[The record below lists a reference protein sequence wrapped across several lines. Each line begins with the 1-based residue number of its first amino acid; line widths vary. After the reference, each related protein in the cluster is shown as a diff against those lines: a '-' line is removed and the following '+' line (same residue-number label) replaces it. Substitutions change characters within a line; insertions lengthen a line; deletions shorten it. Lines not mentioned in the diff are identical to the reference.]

1 MANIKGY
8 EAPSGIGLSPT
19 ETGIEAFAGAARRMG
34 AYGNQI
40 ADAKNQEG
48 RQIASSITDVGSVVT
63 TYVDQKD
70 RSDIS
75 AAATG
80 TLAKLDRDWA
90 LLTKGNGLDKNDP
103 NYVPPADPRDPTIA
117 AKFMEENVGPALDK
131 LNGIAIGENG
141 NKFAESKIEQIRDH
155 LSQKVT
161 ADMSTMAGQAAIL
174 QDRQTT
180 NNLSNLVTTSPDFH
194 SVDMALQM
202 HKEAAAGAKSNPNIS
217 GVQAGQLDE
226 HFQLSQE
233 QIVHAAAASA
243 ISKAKDPVA
252 TADAFSRRYPDYIKG
267 DAVNQLAKAAQTQTK
282 ANLYYDKQV
291 EVLQKQQ
298 AVQAVHAASAK
309 TINDNVSVDPQTNE
323 VTVKPKF
330 FKDALDIARNN
341 PDAPNAAE
349 TVRTMIG
356 WGQAQQSKERV
367 IVDNPAVVTDFSNRL
382 FDPNK
387 PLTEMDL
394 MRASTKGDI
403 SNQTYTKFKGMI
415 SDLEQTPLKGPVY
428 QTTMKAAHSALVLSG
443 VGIPGKD
450 DKGEQNYALF
460 VQHFIPQYLAASRAG
475 TLPPNAL
482 DVKDPN
488 SMISQAMEPF
498 KRTVQQR
505 IQDYTA
511 SLGGTPATPTRK
523 VGDVSVPAALGGVA
537 SLQYNPTTKQWR
549 DQTSGTIYDSTGQPV
564 AK

>member
-1 MANIKGY
+1 MANINPY
-8 EAPSGIGLSPT
+8 EAPSGLGLNPT
-19 ETGIEAFAGAARRMG
+19 EIGVESTSAAARRLA

-40 ADAKNQEG
+40 ADTKNQLGHE
-48 RQIASSITDVGSVVT
+48 IASTVTDVGSVVT
-63 TYVDQKD
+63 NYVDQKD

-80 TLAKLDRDWA
+80 VLAKLDQDWT
-90 LLTKGNGLDKNDP
+90 LRTKGNGLDKSDP
-103 NYVPPADPRDPTIA
+103 NYIPPADPRDPTIA
-117 AKFMEENVGPALDK
+117 AKFMEQNVQPALDK
-131 LNGIAIGENG
+131 LNDIPIGANG
-141 NKFAESKIEQIRDH
+141 NKFAEEKIDQIRNH
-155 LSQKVT
+155 LSQKLT
-161 ADMSTMAGQAAIL
+161 ADMSTMAGQAAVL

-217 GVQAGQLDE
+217 GVQAGQLDG
-226 HFQLSQE
+226 HFQASQE

-243 ISKAKDPVA
+243 ISKASDPQAVA
-252 TADAFSRRYPDYIKG
+252 AAFIKRYPDYIKG
-267 DAVNQLAKAAQTQTK
+267 DEANALAKAAQTQSK
-282 ANLYYDKQV
+282 ANTLVDKQL
-291 EVLQKQQ
+291 EIYQRQQ
-298 AVQAVHAASAK
+298 EEQAAKVASAK
-309 TINDNVSVDPQTNE
+309 VVNDNFSADDNGNITI
-323 VTVKPKF
+323 KPSAAKQ
-330 FKDALDIARNN
+330 ALDIARQY
-341 PDAPNAAE
+341 PQAGPAHADA
-349 TVRTMIG
+349 MLKFI
-356 WGQAQQSKERV
+356 QSQQDRERKV
-367 IVDNPAVVTDFSNRL
+367 VDNPAVVTDFSNRL

-415 SDLEQTPLKGPVY
+415 NDLEQTPLKGPVY
-428 QTTMKAAHSALVLSG
+428 QSTMKAAHSALVLTG
-443 VGIPGKD
+443 VGMPGKD
-450 DKGEQNYALF
+450 DKGEQNYAMF

-482 DVKDPN
+482 DVNDPK

-511 SLGGTPATPTRK
+511 TLGGGASATPARVETKAQYDLLAKGTRYI
-523 VGDVSVPAALGGVA
+523 GRDG
-537 SLQYNPTTKQWR
+537 QTYEKQ
-549 DQTSGTIYDSTGQPV
+549 
-564 AK
+564 